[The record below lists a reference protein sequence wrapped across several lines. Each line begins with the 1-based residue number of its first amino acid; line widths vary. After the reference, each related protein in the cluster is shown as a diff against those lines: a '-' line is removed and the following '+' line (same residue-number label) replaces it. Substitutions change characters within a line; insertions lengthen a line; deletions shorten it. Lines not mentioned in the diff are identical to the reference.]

1 VTTTTEHPPQN
12 QGAPQQLGNAAP
24 PPSGLW
30 ARISALLMS
39 HVRQSGMVVALVAI
53 VLLFQVWTDGIL
65 LKPLNV
71 TNIIQQNGYILV
83 LAIGMVI
90 VIINGHIDLSVG
102 SVAAFIGA
110 LSAVLMVR
118 NDMPWPLAVALC
130 IAMGAVIG
138 AWQGFWIAY
147 VGIPSFI
154 VTLGGMLLFRGATQY
169 LLEGQSIAPIP
180 HGLEQVSS
188 GFLPEIGVE
197 AVYHWP
203 TVILGAVIMVA
214 SVVMQV
220 RRRRSQ
226 LRYGQSVSS
235 TTLFVAKCAAIVV
248 ALAAVTLV
256 LASYRGVP
264 IVGIILVVLTLVYA
278 FVMRNTILG
287 RQVYAVGG
295 NSSAARLSGV
305 RNQRVTLLVFVNMGA
320 LAAVAGLLFAA
331 RLNSATPQAGINFEL
346 EAIAAAFIGGA
357 SASGGVGTV
366 FGAIVGGLVLGVLN
380 NGMSIL
386 GIGSD
391 VQQMIKGLVLLAA
404 VGFDVYNKRR
414 GGRCAEADGDAV
426 VDDRRAA
433 VRSTPDPLCH
443 RARPDRR
450 RRAGAGAHR
459 CCGAVRIR
467 PALVHRGRYRRCAAH
482 AAVGARA

>member
-1 VTTTTEHPPQN
+1 VTTTVGQS
-12 QGAPQQLGNAAP
+12 PQQPIAPERRGATTPAP
-24 PPSGLW
+24 PSL
-30 ARISALLMS
+30 RQRFSAFLMS
-39 HVRQSGMVVALVAI
+39 HVRQSGMVVALAAI
-53 VLLFQVWTDGIL
+53 VLLFQIWTGGIL

-90 VIINGHIDLSVG
+90 VIISGHIDLSVG
-102 SVAAFIGA
+102 SIAGFIGA
-110 LSAVLMVR
+110 MSGVLMVR
-118 NDMPWPLAVALC
+118 NDMPWLLAVGVC
-130 IAMGAVIG
+130 VAMGALIG

-154 VTLGGMLLFRGATQY
+154 VTLGGMLVFRGATQY
-169 LLEGQSIAPIP
+169 LLQGQSLAPLP

-188 GFLPEIGVE
+188 GFLPELGTN

-203 TVILGAVIMVA
+203 TVILGVVIIVA
-214 SVVMQV
+214 ALVVQV

-226 LRYGQSVSS
+226 RRYGQQVSR
-235 TTLFVAKCAAIVV
+235 TALFVAKCAAIVA
-248 ALAAVTLV
+248 ALAAVTLL

-264 IVGIILVVLTLVYA
+264 IVGIILVVLTIVYA
-278 FVMRNTILG
+278 FVMRNTVPG

-295 NSSAARLSGV
+295 NSAAARLSGI
-305 RNQRVTLLVFVNMGA
+305 RNQRVTLLVFVNMGV

-357 SASGGVGTV
+357 SSSGGVGTV

-391 VQQMIKGLVLLAA
+391 VQQVIKGLVLLAA

-414 GGRCAEADGDAV
+414 GGR
-426 VDDRRAA
+426 
-433 VRSTPDPLCH
+433 
-443 RARPDRR
+443 
-450 RRAGAGAHR
+450 
-459 CCGAVRIR
+459 
-467 PALVHRGRYRRCAAH
+467 
-482 AAVGARA
+482 